1 MVPRRTTILQRVT
14 AEWPTRL
21 PPEAMLTVGHAS
33 GSTAWRDR
41 VLTPVTPRPL
51 LLWPVLPGHTA
62 CRHRPPRSG
71 VRFTAAASWPA
82 RAPRPLPCVALR
94 LERFGTAGPA
104 AAVAD
109 GRWPGHRPW
118 FVDGSGGSRPEPPP
132 RQDAGGP
139 STGPRPG
146 GGCPMAHLL
155 GRCPAGTGVLLKRVV
170 APRLPHA
177 LAQGQRGPPRCA
189 PGRGR
194 GAARGRWAY
203 APLARLVQAGGP
215 AGRRVGARP
224 SGDVTPGRPVV
235 LPPVR
240 RTAAV
245 PGRPRSRW
253 RTALGVH
260 APRAAWLPPTT
271 APSWLPRDAW
281 AARPAS
287 LGRRAVR

>member
-1 MVPRRTTILQRVT
+1 MVPSIATILQRFT
-14 AEWPTRL
+14 GEWATLRQPDAIL
-21 PPEAMLTVGHAS
+21 AVCGAI

-194 GAARGRWAY
+194 VAARGRWAY

-253 RTALGVH
+253 RTALGGH